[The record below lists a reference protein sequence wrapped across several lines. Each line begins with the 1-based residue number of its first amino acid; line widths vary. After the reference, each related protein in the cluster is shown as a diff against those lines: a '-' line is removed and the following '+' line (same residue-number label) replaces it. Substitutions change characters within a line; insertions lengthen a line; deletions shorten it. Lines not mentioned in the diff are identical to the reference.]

1 MDVSSRRGCAVSAS
15 LSIACLSLTFCVP
28 TIRAQSLEP
37 DPSAVSLEAVLEHAD
52 LHAPALVVARARLED
67 GEAARSGAERFLSSP
82 LTVEIGGG
90 PRIAEGTGEDF
101 DLLVALSQSIEI
113 GGERGERMS
122 AAEHLAARREAELL
136 AVRWQVHREVHF
148 AFHEAIE
155 ARVRLDAQT
164 RWLAFAERML
174 EIARRRYES
183 GDVGELELALAVAEL
198 ASAQQQYVEADGH
211 FRDARLS
218 VAELSGW
225 PASDAPWPA
234 GELDPPHA
242 VPDDAALVARALTS
256 HPLLLALEAAVT
268 EREARVSLADR
279 EAIPNVTVGLS
290 FAREGSAGSPANY
303 IGLLTLGVGIPVWDQ
318 NGPARAEARAS
329 LSIAEA
335 ERDALRSAIE
345 ARVLRAASSLRSS
358 RDRVRIF
365 SEQVLPGFES
375 NLALLQQAFTLG
387 ELDAL
392 DVASA
397 TRRLLEVQGNALDA
411 FAEYHAALAELEA
424 QVGSEVMDD
433 EAHGTGGERAPRTE
447 SE

>member
-1 MDVSSRRGCAVSAS
+1 MLVSSRRGRAASAP
-15 LSIACLSLTFCVP
+15 LSTALLSLALCASP
-28 TIRAQSLEP
+28 ARAQAP
-37 DPSAVSLEAVLEHAD
+37 TPTAVSLDAVLEHAD
-52 LHAPALVVARARLED
+52 LHAPALVVARARLAE
-67 GEAARSGAERFLSSP
+67 GEAARTGADRLLSAP
-82 LTVEIGGG
+82 LTVELAGG
-90 PRIAEGTGEDF
+90 PRIADGSSEDF
-101 DLLVALSQSIEI
+101 DLLVAISQAIEVA
-113 GGERGERMS
+113 GERGERLG
-122 AAEHLAARREAELL
+122 AADRLAARREAELL

-155 ARVRLDAQT
+155 ARVRLEAQT
-164 RWLAFAERML
+164 RWLAFAERL
-174 EIARRRYES
+174 VAIARGRYES

-198 ASAQQQYVEADGH
+198 ASARQQYVEADGH

-225 PASDAPWPA
+225 PASAPPWPA

-242 VPDDAALVARALTS
+242 VPDDDALVARALTS
-256 HPLLLALEAAVT
+256 HPLLLALEAAVA
-268 EREARVSLADR
+268 EREAQVGLADR
-279 EAIPNVTVGLS
+279 EAFPSVTVGLS

-318 NGPARAEARAS
+318 NGAARAEARAA

-345 ARVLRAASSLRSS
+345 ARVLRAASSLRSA

-365 SEQVLPGFES
+365 TDEVLPGFES

-392 DVASA
+392 DVATA

-424 QVGSEVMDD
+424 QVGSEVMED
-433 EAHGTGGERAPRTE
+433 EAHETEEERAETE
-447 SE
+447 R

>member
-1 MDVSSRRGCAVSAS
+1 MSVSSHRGAAALAS
-15 LSIACLSLTFCVP
+15 LSLACLSLVTAP
-28 TIRAQSLEP
+28 SSTHAQSP
-37 DPSAVSLEAVLEHAD
+37 PPVSLEAVLAHAD
-52 LHAPALVVARARLED
+52 LHAPLLVVARARLEE
-67 GEAARSGAERFLSSP
+67 GEAARTGADRLLSAP
-82 LTVEIGGG
+82 LDVALSGG

-101 DLLVALSQSIEI
+101 DFLVALSQPIEVA
-113 GGERGERMS
+113 GERGERIH
-122 AAEHLAARREAELL
+122 AAERLIDRREAELL

-155 ARVRLDAQT
+155 ARVRLEAQT

-174 EIARRRYES
+174 EIARGRFES
-183 GDVGELELALAVAEL
+183 GDVGELEVALAVAEL
-198 ASAQQQYVEADGH
+198 ASARQQHVEADGH

-218 VAELSGW
+218 VAELAGW

-242 VPDDAALVARALTS
+242 VPDDDALVARALTS
-256 HPLLLALEAAVT
+256 HPLLVALEAAVA
-268 EREARVSLADR
+268 EREASLRAADR
-279 EAIPNVTVGLS
+279 EAFPAFTVGLS

-318 NGPARAEARAS
+318 NGAARAEGRAA

-345 ARVLRAASSLRSS
+345 ARVLRAASSLRSA

-365 SEQVLPGFES
+365 TDEVLPGFES

-392 DVASA
+392 DVATA

-424 QVGSEVMDD
+424 QVGSEVMED
-433 EAHGTGGERAPRTE
+433 EAHETDEERAETE
-447 SE
+447 R